1 MVFTERTLY
10 PRRRHKILHGGE
22 AVDGRAFREDI
33 ADRLELPAGAAGLM
47 KLTVMGRTRALVE
60 DHRGISLYSRE
71 CIEVK
76 GRGELVRIRGEELEL
91 AAMDRDALLIR
102 GRILCVELD

>member
-1 MVFTERTLY
+1 MGRTLY
-10 PRRRHKILHGGE
+10 PCRLHKILHGGE
-22 AVDGRAFREDI
+22 AVEGRPFREDI
-33 ADRLELPAGAAGLM
+33 ADRLELPADAAGLT
-47 KLTVMGRTRALVE
+47 KLTVMGRSRALVE

-76 GRGELVRIRGEELEL
+76 GRGGLLRIRGEGLEL
-91 AAMDRDALLIR
+91 AAMDREALLVR